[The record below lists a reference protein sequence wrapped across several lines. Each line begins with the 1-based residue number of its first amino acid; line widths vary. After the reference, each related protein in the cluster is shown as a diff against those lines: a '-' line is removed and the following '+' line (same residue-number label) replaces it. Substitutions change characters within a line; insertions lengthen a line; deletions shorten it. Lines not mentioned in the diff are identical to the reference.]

1 MHDDES
7 LRPRLRE
14 ARRKMMA
21 GVPLTTADREA
32 MEAFA
37 HAEGEMFPCSPLRR
51 WVGACA
57 FVLWVIAVAGSVA
70 REYDTYA
77 SVGEVVSLVA
87 YPIALGGWLAYF
99 LLGVRDRRA

>member
-1 MHDDES
+1 
-7 LRPRLRE
+7 
-14 ARRKMMA
+14 MMA
-21 GVPLTTADREA
+21 GVPITASDQEA

-37 HAEGEMFPCSPLRR
+37 RAEGEMIPASPLRR

-57 FVLWVIAVAGSVA
+57 FVLWVIAAAGSVA

-87 YPIALGGWLAYF
+87 YPIALGGWFAYV
-99 LLGVRDRRA
+99 LLGVRDRRAWKSHHG